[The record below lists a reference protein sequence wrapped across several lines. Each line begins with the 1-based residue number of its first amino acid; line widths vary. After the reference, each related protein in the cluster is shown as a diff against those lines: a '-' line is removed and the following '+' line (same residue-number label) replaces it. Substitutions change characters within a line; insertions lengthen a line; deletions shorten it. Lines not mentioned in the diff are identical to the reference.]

1 MKSEPTHDQPP
12 STPQAGAHRV
22 RSPAGIPEVLSFS
35 LPGRATPAN
44 VRAVLVGSRI
54 NTRELEGYTEP
65 QELDATSAGVA
76 FVFRYGAVVLFGAS
90 EEVEREFVASLD
102 GRIIDPVASRAP
114 EFETA
119 TLTVRPGDD
128 EQVDAHG
135 GIVLRELTPE
145 RLLLVATVLAR
156 SVVLGRDEVRI
167 AEVFDRLEPLI
178 AGLQARGRAI
188 LPIRQ
193 VMRQIGGVL
202 AARHRMTGRAQIAEK
217 PEILWEHPE
226 LDRLYAR
233 LEAEFELTE
242 RARTI
247 ERKLDVIGE
256 TASTL
261 LELVQERRSVRLEL
275 AVIALI
281 AFEILLTLQERLFP

>member
-1 MKSEPTHDQPP
+1 MKPQLSMMEAP
-12 STPQAGAHRV
+12 STLRPEAHRA
-22 RSPAGIPEVLSFS
+22 RPPAGIPEVLAFS
-35 LPGRATPAN
+35 LPGRVTPAA

-54 NTRELEGYTEP
+54 NTRELDGYIEP
-65 QELDATSAGVA
+65 QEIDAARSGVA

-90 EEVEREFVASLD
+90 DEVEREFVRSLD

-119 TLTVRPGDD
+119 TLAVRPGEE
-128 EQVDAHG
+128 EQVDPHG

-167 AEVFDRLEPLI
+167 AEVFDRIEPLI
-178 AGLQARGRAI
+178 AGLQARGRAVP
-188 LPIRQ
+188 PIRQ

-242 RARTI
+242 RARTV

-281 AFEILLTLQERLFP
+281 AFEILLTLQERLLP

>member
-1 MKSEPTHDQPP
+1 MFGSSDSDHATDLPH
-12 STPQAGAHRV
+12 AGLR
-22 RSPAGIPEVLSFS
+22 RPAGIPEVLSFR
-35 LPGRATPAN
+35 LPGNAAPAE
-44 VRAVLVGSRI
+44 VRAILAGSRI
-54 NTRELEGYTEP
+54 NTRELDGFVERDA
-65 QELDATSAGVA
+65 LDVGGGVA
-76 FVFRYGAVVLFGAS
+76 FVFRYGTIVLFGAS
-90 EEVEREFVASLD
+90 QEIERAFLQRLD
-102 GRIIDPVASRAP
+102 GRIIDPVAGPAVDV
-114 EFETA
+114 ETA
-119 TLTVRPGDD
+119 TIAVRPAED
-128 EQVDAHG
+128 EQVDPHG
-135 GIVLRELTPE
+135 GIVLKELTPE

-156 SVVLGRDEVRI
+156 SAVLSRDETRI
-167 AEVFDRLEPLI
+167 AEVFDRIEPLT
-178 AGLQARGRAI
+178 AGLQAHGRAG

-217 PEILWEHPE
+217 PEVLWEHPE

-233 LEAEFELTE
+233 LEAEFELSE
-242 RARTI
+242 RARVV

-281 AFEILLTLQERLFP
+281 AFEILLTLQERLLPF

>member
-1 MKSEPTHDQPP
+1 MNSDPIMDQPP
-12 STPQAGAHRV
+12 PAFQAGMYRA

-35 LPGRATPAN
+35 LPGRATPAE

-54 NTRELEGYTEP
+54 NTRELVGYTEP
-65 QELDATSAGVA
+65 HELDATSSGVA

-90 EEVEREFVASLD
+90 DGAEREFVASLD

-119 TLTVRPGDD
+119 TLAVRPGDE

-156 SVVLGRDEVRI
+156 SVMLGRDEVRI

-242 RARTI
+242 RARII

>member
-1 MKSEPTHDQPP
+1 MNPEGF
-12 STPQAGAHRV
+12 STLQDTAAAAGVHLARQ
-22 RSPAGIPEVLSFS
+22 PAGIPEVLSFN
-35 LPGRATPAN
+35 LPGPPSPAK

-54 NTRELEGYTEP
+54 NTRELEGHILP
-65 QELDATSAGVA
+65 QDMDATRPVVA

-90 EEVEREFVASLD
+90 DEVERAFVQSLD
-102 GRIIDPVASRAP
+102 GSIIDPVGASER

-119 TLTVRPGDD
+119 TLAVQPGGH

-135 GIVLRELTPE
+135 GIVLRELTPD

-167 AEVFDRLEPLI
+167 AEVFDRIEPLI
-178 AGLQARGRAI
+178 AGLQMHGRAM
-188 LPIRQ
+188 LPIRR

-217 PEILWEHPE
+217 PEVLWEHPE
-226 LDRLYAR
+226 LDRLFAR

-242 RARTI
+242 RARNI

-281 AFEILLTLQERLFP
+281 AFEVLLTLQERLF

>member
-1 MKSEPTHDQPP
+1 
-12 STPQAGAHRV
+12 V
-22 RSPAGIPEVLSFS
+22 
-35 LPGRATPAN
+35 TPAK

-54 NTRELEGYTEP
+54 NTRELEGHTEA
-65 QELDATSAGVA
+65 QALDATSSGVA
-76 FVFRYGAVVLFGAS
+76 FLFRYGAVVLFGAS
-90 EEVEREFVASLD
+90 DEVEREFVNSLD
-102 GRIIDPVASRAP
+102 GRIIDPVASASR

-119 TLTVRPGDD
+119 TLAVRPEDD

-156 SVVLGRDEVRI
+156 SVVLERDEVRI
-167 AEVFDRLEPLI
+167 AEVFDRIEPLI
-178 AGLQARGRAI
+178 AGLQARGHAVP
-188 LPIRQ
+188 PIRQ
-193 VMRQIGGVL
+193 VMQQIGGVL

-217 PEILWEHPE
+217 PEVLWEHPE

-242 RARTI
+242 RARTV

-281 AFEILLTLQERLFP
+281 AFEILLTLQERLFT

>member
-1 MKSEPTHDQPP
+1 MERTPDLPP
-12 STPQAGAHRV
+12 PGSLAGAYRA
-22 RSPAGIPEVLSFS
+22 RPPAGIPEVLSFG
-35 LPGRATPAN
+35 LPGRATPAQ

-54 NTRELEGYTEP
+54 NTRELEGSIEP
-65 QELDATSAGVA
+65 QALDATSSGVA

-90 EEVEREFVASLD
+90 DEIERDFVRSLD

-119 TLTVRPGDD
+119 TLVVRPGDD

-178 AGLQARGRAI
+178 AGLQAEGRAV
-188 LPIRQ
+188 LPISQ

-242 RARTI
+242 RARII

-281 AFEILLTLQERLFP
+281 AFEILLTLQERLFS

>member
-1 MKSEPTHDQPP
+1 MKS
-12 STPQAGAHRV
+12 
-22 RSPAGIPEVLSFS
+22 
-35 LPGRATPAN
+35 
-44 VRAVLVGSRI
+44 
-54 NTRELEGYTEP
+54 
-65 QELDATSAGVA
+65 VA
-76 FVFRYGAVVLFGAS
+76 R
-90 EEVEREFVASLD
+90 
-102 GRIIDPVASRAP
+102 

-119 TLTVRPGDD
+119 TLAVRQEGD

-167 AEVFDRLEPLI
+167 AEVFDSVEPLI
-178 AGLQARGRAI
+178 AGLQSGGRARPS
-188 LPIRQ
+188 LKQ
-193 VMRQIGGVL
+193 LMRQIGDVL

-233 LEAEFELTE
+233 LEAEFELSE
-242 RARTI
+242 RARII

-261 LELVQERRSVRLEL
+261 MELVQERRSVRLEL

-281 AFEILLTLQERLFP
+281 AFEIVLTLQERLFP

>member
-1 MKSEPTHDQPP
+1 MIQPRAA
-12 STPQAGAHRV
+12 SAGGAYRA
-22 RSPAGIPEVLSFS
+22 RSPAGIPEVLSFP
-35 LPGRATPAN
+35 LPGRASPAK

-54 NTRELEGYTEP
+54 NTRELDGHAEP
-65 QELDATSAGVA
+65 EALDATSSGVA

-90 EEVEREFVASLD
+90 EEVERDFVASLD
-102 GRIIDPVASRAP
+102 GRIIDPVTSRAR

-119 TLTVRPGDD
+119 TLAVRPGDE
-128 EQVDAHG
+128 EQVDPHG

-167 AEVFDRLEPLI
+167 AEVFDRIEPLI
-178 AGLQARGRAI
+178 AGLQSRGRAVP
-188 LPIRQ
+188 PIRQ

-242 RARTI
+242 RARI
-247 ERKLDVIGE
+247 VERKLDVIGE

-281 AFEILLTLQERLFP
+281 AFEILLTLQERIFP

>member
-1 MKSEPTHDQPP
+1 MTAERLAFPP
-12 STPQAGAHRV
+12 SALSAGAFRA
-22 RSPAGIPEVLSFS
+22 RSPAGVPEVLSFN
-35 LPGRATPAN
+35 LPGGAARAK
-44 VRAVLVGSRI
+44 VRAILLGSRI
-54 NTRELEGYTEP
+54 DTRELEGYAEP
-65 QELDATSAGVA
+65 GELDGTSSGVA

-90 EEVEREFVASLD
+90 EQVEREFVARLD
-102 GRIIDPVASRAP
+102 GRIIDPVATRTP

-119 TLTVRPGDD
+119 TLAVRPGDD
-128 EQVDAHG
+128 EQVDPHG
-135 GIVLRELTPE
+135 GIVLREMTSE

-178 AGLQARGRAI
+178 TGLQSRGHAVP
-188 LPIRQ
+188 PIKQ

-217 PEILWEHPE
+217 PEVLWEHPE

-261 LELVQERRSVRLEL
+261 LDLVQERRSVRLEL

-281 AFEILLTLQERLFP
+281 AFEIILTLQERLFP